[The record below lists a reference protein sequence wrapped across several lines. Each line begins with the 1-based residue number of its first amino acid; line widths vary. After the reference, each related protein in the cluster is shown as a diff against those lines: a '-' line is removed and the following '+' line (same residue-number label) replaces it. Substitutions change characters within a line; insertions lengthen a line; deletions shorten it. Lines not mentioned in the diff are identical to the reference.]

1 MTLYMKLAVLL
12 HGDDTVLPGAEQ
24 AVKTFVDQVRSYS
37 GGQLELFVNF
47 VKVGFGPPFE
57 IFIKEPNYGYFARE
71 SDLKKVL
78 DDLKPCGLIR
88 IYHHQ
93 MSTNAFANIKPL
105 PSDWSINAMAMSY
118 PVNPTYTAIAWDEWL
133 KGQKS
138 EPIENVL
145 IHEFLHQLE
154 FMFSMVGVKTF
165 MGSHEGLAAYPDA
178 FKVLKDSFKT
188 PVPWIKLD
196 VLTGTDWKA

>member
-12 HGDDTVLPGAEQ
+12 HGSDAILPGAEQ
-24 AVKTFVDQVRSYS
+24 AVKNFVDTARSYS

-47 VKVGFGPPFE
+47 VKVDFGPPIE
-57 IFIKEPNYGYFARE
+57 IFSKDPKYGYFARE
-71 SDLKKVL
+71 TDLKKVL
-78 DDLKPCGLIR
+78 DDLKPCGIIR

-93 MSTNAFANIKPL
+93 MSANAFTASKKL
-105 PSDWSINAMAMSY
+105 PSDWSISAMALSY
-118 PVNPTYTAIAWDEWL
+118 GVNPPYTAIAWDEWL
-133 KGQKS
+133 KGQGS
-138 EPIENVL
+138 EPIENIL

-154 FMFSMVGVKTF
+154 TMFSMVGVKTF

-196 VLTGTDWKA
+196 ALTGTDWKA